1 MKLYYFVSC
10 IVAAGSLV
18 VFPELS
24 LAHGG
29 GDGGHGGGGGGVGVT
44 DLAAPVLV
52 VMVWAHP
59 GQVSA
64 GAALVR
70 DLAGRVDLR
79 VDNKLLKALRIG

>member
-1 MKLYYFVSC
+1 VG
-10 IVAAGSLV
+10 VTD
-18 VFPELS
+18 
-24 LAHGG
+24 LA
-29 GDGGHGGGGGGVGVT
+29 VT